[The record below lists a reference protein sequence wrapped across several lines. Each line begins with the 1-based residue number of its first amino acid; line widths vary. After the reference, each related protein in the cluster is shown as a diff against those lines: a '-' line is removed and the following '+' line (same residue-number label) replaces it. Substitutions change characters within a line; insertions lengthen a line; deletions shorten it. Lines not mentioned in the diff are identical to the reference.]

1 MTVQEAEGVAKE
13 NAALKARLAT
23 LEAKD
28 NRNLAAVTVSTVLRE
43 AGISYSQALLTR
55 ACENPVVKEG
65 KLDEQWTKDTVA
77 LFTEGAGGE
86 VTGLGDLHVIPAA
99 TAEAVTKRFR
109 ESLKS
114 LGVPEAGLD
123 AAVAAGRP

>member
-1 MTVQEAEGVAKE
+1 M
-13 NAALKARLAT
+13 
-23 LEAKD
+23 
-28 NRNLAAVTVSTVLRE
+28 
-43 AGISYSQALLTR
+43 
-55 ACENPVVKEG
+55 VKEG